1 MTKYAANVV
10 LIDFVVRSD
19 MLGCP
24 AHKRTSSQASPAPAN
39 ASDAGGSPHGC
50 GQRTNAILRFAL
62 R

>member
-24 AHKRTSSQASPAPAN
+24 AHKRTSFASACQCL
-39 ASDAGGSPHGC
+39 GC
-50 GQRTNAILRFAL
+50 GR
-62 R
+62 